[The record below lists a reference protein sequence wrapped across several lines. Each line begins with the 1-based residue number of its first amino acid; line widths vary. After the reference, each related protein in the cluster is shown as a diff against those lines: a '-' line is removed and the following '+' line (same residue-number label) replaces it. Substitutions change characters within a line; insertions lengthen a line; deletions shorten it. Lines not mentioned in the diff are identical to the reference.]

1 MSYASK
7 NGWDKFDIWVHVE
20 EYQADLDEEARK
32 AGFTVTW
39 PATRE
44 GLRDNKSKVTIV
56 APSGEGGEFNCWLL
70 LWSEQSVEDYF
81 REHF

>member
-1 MSYASK
+1 MSFATK
-7 NGWDKFDIWVHVE
+7 NGWDKFDIYAYVE
-20 EYQADLDEEARK
+20 EYQADLDEGARK

-70 LWSEQSVEDYF
+70 LWSQQSVEDYF
-81 REHF
+81 WKNF